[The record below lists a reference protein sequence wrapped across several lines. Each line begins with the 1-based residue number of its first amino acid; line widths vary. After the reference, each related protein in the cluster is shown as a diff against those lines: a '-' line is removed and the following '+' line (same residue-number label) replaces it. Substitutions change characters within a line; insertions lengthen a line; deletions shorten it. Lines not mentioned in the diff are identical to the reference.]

1 MGTVTICVGVHG
13 FDDTHDPG
21 TMLIPGAEYDYL
33 EFLYAKDQ
41 EDKLITIMPFDN
53 TGIHRTIFS
62 TYSFVP
68 PKGTTSIT
76 PYACFK
82 IRGAWVGTTIEWDED
97 VGSEEMAWFQEM
109 SPEERLALTD
119 KSKMSAQHKAEC
131 DTVRY
136 AKNRKVE
143 PVLWPENSWE
153 GNCAKARVWDMMNS

>member
-41 EDKLITIMPFDN
+41 EDKLIQIMRFQNCGMNRP
-53 TGIHRTIFS
+53 IFS

-76 PYACFK
+76 PFAAFK
-82 IRGAWVGTTIEWDED
+82 IRGVWRGSRIDWDEQ
-97 VGSEEMAWFQEM
+97 VGSAEMQWFSDM
-109 SPEERLALTD
+109 PPDMRL
-119 KSKMSAQHKAEC
+119 Q
-131 DTVRY
+131 
-136 AKNRKVE
+136 
-143 PVLWPENSWE
+143 
-153 GNCAKARVWDMMNS
+153 